1 MRHWGHM
8 GTVPRAGIHV
18 YFPREVGR
26 GHKELGR
33 RRKGKAG
40 KNPEREGVG
49 PQFIPTRYKGSSL
62 LKMQTPPGMVE
73 PSPTLEVKCTHQTI
87 LELV

>member
-1 MRHWGHM
+1 MD
-8 GTVPRAGIHV
+8 TVPTAGIRV

-26 GHKELGR
+26 GQEEVGR

-40 KNPEREGVG
+40 KNTEREGVG
-49 PQFIPTRYKGSSL
+49 PQFIPTSYKGSFL
-62 LKMQTPPGMVE
+62 LKMQTPPGMAE
-73 PSPTLEVKCTHQTI
+73 PSPTFEVNQTICIHQTI